1 MGLISSEINRMKSAD
16 SILKR
21 LTRQDQAGR
30 LLLSS
35 VITVHYSG
43 RCSPVIYA
51 ATTKALIGVV
61 LVIQQHAVIRST
73 GKSRKAIFW
82 QKFPQPANKEGL
94 ERRKGI
100 QIFQLR
106 RAMKSVYIP
115 NLSHKTINGEI
126 LHSTAVNLSVAI

>member
-1 MGLISSEINRMKSAD
+1 MGLIPSEINRMKSAD
-16 SILKR
+16 SVLKR

-73 GKSRKAIFW
+73 GKSRKAIF
-82 QKFPQPANKEGL
+82 
-94 ERRKGI
+94 
-100 QIFQLR
+100 
-106 RAMKSVYIP
+106 
-115 NLSHKTINGEI
+115 
-126 LHSTAVNLSVAI
+126 